1 MNEQVRIEEKTHFY
15 TDKKDTVDWYAK
27 YKKMRGYRVRVET
40 AQPKGWV
47 VISTIWLD
55 ISE

>member
-27 YKKMRGYRVRVET
+27 YKKMRGYSVRVET